1 MSTKIDQYINW
12 TLYICINSC
21 PVPLKVYARNA
32 NDIVTDLWMSQIRC
46 KNESIATSRAFQ
58 SEWNCYIPPVGKGR
72 EVAIRK
78 CTCNITNLQKCS
90 FIAFSNNYWIKK
102 KLWKGNT
109 FYFSKHSFI
118 CRLKRKCQMVYRQV
132 LSICQPYPK
141 YLYWQMFPFKIYG
154 N

>member
-78 CTCNITNLQKCS
+78 CTYNITNLQKCS
-90 FIAFSNNYWIKK
+90 FIALVIIIGLRRNFEKAIRFTFQNIHLYAAS
-102 KLWKGNT
+102 KGSARWLIGK
-109 FYFSKHSFI
+109 F
-118 CRLKRKCQMVYRQV
+118 CQSVN
-132 LSICQPYPK
+132 PK